1 MRVLDLDMDYFMKS
15 VATFIN
21 ESEPERLPEE
31 DYGDS
36 VWSEREVRNFLE
48 GNLGLS
54 KQNRIRGRVVA
65 GHNESLFFWRE
76 LIEKGDLSTPFDVI
90 HVDSHADLG
99 LGYSSW
105 THILDYLLYYMGSP
119 QPASSSHPFVDVK
132 KSAFYYTAMLWAVES
147 GVTSGTSATLFS
159 PNKVCNRGQVVT
171 FLFRAV
177 SE

>member
-1 MRVLDLDMDYFMKS
+1 MKVLDLDMDYFMKS

-90 HVDSHADLG
+90 HSLPFIDYMDGFPDEKNGLWGVVQELLGRKVDIPDLREK
-99 LGYSSW
+99 Y
-105 THILDYLLYYMGSP
+105 
-119 QPASSSHPFVDVK
+119 K
-132 KSAFYYTAMLWAVES
+132 NVERVIVREEA
-147 GVTSGTSATLFS
+147 G
-159 PNKVCNRGQVVT
+159 
-171 FLFRAV
+171 
-177 SE
+177 

>member
-105 THILDYLLYYMGSP
+105 THILDYLLYYP
-119 QPASSSHPFVDVK
+119 
-132 KSAFYYTAMLWAVES
+132 VEERCS
-147 GVTSGTSATLFS
+147 IRDTLTHQGICEA
-159 PNKVCNRGQVVT
+159 K
-171 FLFRAV
+171 V
-177 SE
+177 SETTCFLQLLTGGYPVLFTVEILMANVMTICWTL

>member
-65 GHNESLFFWRE
+65 GHNESSFFWRE

-105 THILDYLLYYMGSP
+105 THILDYLLYYPVEERSQHPRYLCGKSTTYFSGKSTTYFSGSP
-119 QPASSSHPFVDVK
+119 
-132 KSAFYYTAMLWAVES
+132 
-147 GVTSGTSATLFS
+147 
-159 PNKVCNRGQVVT
+159 
-171 FLFRAV
+171 
-177 SE
+177 

>member
-105 THILDYLLYYMGSP
+105 THICSSNGSGCLACMTISTGRSI
-119 QPASSSHPFVDVK
+119 ASS
-132 KSAFYYTAMLWAVES
+132 AI
-147 GVTSGTSATLFS
+147 S
-159 PNKVCNRGQVVT
+159 PLALC
-171 FLFRAV
+171 
-177 SE
+177 

>member
-1 MRVLDLDMDYFMKS
+1 MKVLDLDMDYFMKS

-105 THILDYLLYYMGSP
+105 THILDYLLLHVEKNTYKNYQPIVGTQLDSYYHLVLP
-119 QPASSSHPFVDVK
+119 LKHYQHLKILLPLH
-132 KSAFYYTAMLWAVES
+132 
-147 GVTSGTSATLFS
+147 
-159 PNKVCNRGQVVT
+159 
-171 FLFRAV
+171 
-177 SE
+177 